1 METKLYIDVPQ
12 LDFKPGDTITGT
24 ILWSVEKPPREVTLS
39 LYWRTSGRGTE
50 DSGVE
55 NTQTWETGAL
65 AGKEAF
71 SVQLPPS
78 PYSFTGSL
86 IALTWGLELST
97 KKGGDVTSLDLIM
110 SPTGSDI
117 ELAQIDEG

>member
-1 METKLYIDVPQ
+1 MEINLHIEIPQ
-12 LDFKPGDTITGT
+12 LAFDPGDAITGT
-24 ILWSVEKPPREVTLS
+24 IRWSVEKPPREVTLS
-39 LYWRTSGRGTE
+39 LFWRTSGRGTE

-55 NTQTWETGAL
+55 VTQTWETDAL

-110 SPTGSDI
+110 SPTCSDI